1 MTDHRSAPDWR
12 RRAAEIRKLADD
24 VPDGGR
30 QRLLHRIARDYDLIA
45 AIAEERLAPE
55 AAIYAIQRRS
65 LSGPRFASG

>member
-1 MTDHRSAPDWR
+1 MTDHRLAPDWR

-45 AIAEERLAPE
+45 AIAEERLLRN
-55 AAIYAIQRRS
+55 RRS
-65 LSGPRFASG
+65 MPSSAAA